1 MSGVKLN
8 KITDAYT
15 NIEQSKMLA
24 SFLPVESADLCYLA
38 KDDRGRNFFGE
49 PEIIVEP
56 LKDSDIPCWSLSALL
71 AVMPKELCIKVEYL
85 YTDDED
91 KRWVAYSEMKSDYF
105 HYASNPIN
113 AVIELIFELK
123 SMALIDK
130 FVLLTEIEKIK
141 KETKVRLDW
150 HFDEYTEGYMD
161 ALEKIIS
168 IIGTL
173 EVKSIDFG
181 KDKTK

>member
-24 SFLPVESADLCYLA
+24 SFLPVESADLRYLA
-38 KDDRGRNFFGE
+38 KDDNGRDFFE
-49 PEIIVEP
+49 DPEVITEP

-71 AVMPKELCIKVEYL
+71 AVMPKELCLNVEYL
-85 YTDDED
+85 YTGDED
-91 KRWVAYSEMKSDYF
+91 KRWVVYSRMKSDYF

-130 FVLLTEIEKIK
+130 FVLLAEIEKIK
-141 KETKVRLDW
+141 KETKVKLDW

-173 EVKSIDFG
+173 EVKSINYED
-181 KDKTK
+181 

>member
-8 KITDAYT
+8 KNTDAYT

-24 SFLPVESADLCYLA
+24 KLLPIESADLCYLA
-38 KDDRGRNFFGE
+38 KDENGRDFSEE
-49 PEIIVEP
+49 PEVIAKP

-71 AVMPKELCIKVEYL
+71 AVMPKELCLNVEYL

-91 KRWVAYSEMKSDYF
+91 KRWVVYSEMKSDYF
-105 HYASNPIN
+105 HYSSNPVN

-123 SMALIDK
+123 SMTLIDK
-130 FVLLTEIEKIK
+130 FVLLSEIKKIK
-141 KETKVRLDW
+141 KETKVIPDW
-150 HFDEYTEGYMD
+150 HFDKYTEGYMD

-168 IIGTL
+168 IINTL
-173 EVKSIDFG
+173 KVKSINYED
-181 KDKTK
+181 